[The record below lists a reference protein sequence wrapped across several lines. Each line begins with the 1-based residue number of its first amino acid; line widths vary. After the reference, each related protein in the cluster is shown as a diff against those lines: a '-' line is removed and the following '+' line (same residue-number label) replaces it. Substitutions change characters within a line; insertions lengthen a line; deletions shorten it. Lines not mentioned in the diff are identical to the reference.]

1 LFKNRKIMLKN
12 FIKINTVVAVILL
25 LIVALNS
32 CSKWEP
38 LPENPYDSITYD
50 FPNKGSNK
58 YIPGTFLGVYANVLH
73 PKCAVPG
80 CHDGHFEPDFR
91 TIESSYN
98 TLVYH
103 KIIKNNADS
112 TFKYRVVPGNK
123 TMSVLYERITNCCF
137 VNQNDRM
144 PQDNIG
150 VPLPQEDIDNI
161 GNWINSGAKNMF
173 GQTPTEPNDRPN
185 VVGYIALNATFQR
198 IDTNRVGG
206 VFYNPFIA
214 PQNQTFYLWVLVTDD
229 KTPIANL
236 SNTRIKISTHPDNFS
251 SAVTINGSY
260 LNFSGNEIWQFP
272 VNTSM
277 FPTSTTL
284 YIRFYTNDGDHVTD
298 TEMPTNNLIIEYKT
312 YWSFTIN

>member
-1 LFKNRKIMLKN
+1 MKVNLKISVLSILGLFI
-12 FIKINTVVAVILL
+12 VIL
-25 LIVALNS
+25 IG

-38 LPENPYDSITYD
+38 LPPNPYDNIDRSTGST
-50 FPNKGSNK
+50 NKPVAVLPSS
-58 YIPGTFLGVYANVLH
+58 FLGIYSNILN

-112 TFKYRVVPGNK
+112 TFTYRVLPGNK

-161 GNWINSGAKNMF
+161 GTWIQNGAKDMF
-173 GQTPTEPNDRPN
+173 DQTPPLPNGRPS
-185 VVGYIALNATFQR
+185 VLGYIALNSSFQR

-206 VFYNPFIA
+206 VVYNSFIA
-214 PQNQTFYLWVLVTDD
+214 PQNQNIIIWVAVTDD
-229 KTPIANL
+229 KTPVSQL
-236 SNTRIKISTHPDNFS
+236 QNTRIKISTHPDNFT
-251 SAVTINGSY
+251 SAVTVNGSY
-260 LNFSGNEIWQFP
+260 FSFSGNEVWQFAI
-272 VNTSM
+272 NTAL
-277 FPTSTTL
+277 FPTNTTL
-284 YIRFYTNDGDHVTD
+284 YMRFYTNDGDHTTD
-298 TEMPTNNLIIEYKT
+298 TEMPTTNLIIQYKT
-312 YWSFTIN
+312 YWSFIIQ

>member
-1 LFKNRKIMLKN
+1 MKLNLKILVLSL
-12 FIKINTVVAVILL
+12 IGIIITIL
-25 LIVALNS
+25 IG

-38 LPENPYDSITYD
+38 LPANPYDSIDRSTLSTSK
-50 FPNKGSNK
+50 PIAVLPSS
-58 YIPGTFLGVYANVLH
+58 FLGVYSNILQ

-112 TFKYRVVPGNK
+112 TFTYRVIPGNK

-161 GNWINSGAKNMF
+161 GAWIQNGAKDMF
-173 GQTPTEPNDRPN
+173 DQTPPQPNDRPN
-185 VVGYIALNATFQR
+185 VVGYIALNSSFQR
-198 IDTNRVGG
+198 IDTIRVGG
-206 VFYNPFIA
+206 VFYNSFIA
-214 PQNQTFYLWVLVTDD
+214 PQNQNIIVWVVVTDD
-229 KTPIANL
+229 KTPISQL
-236 SNTRIKISTHPDNFS
+236 QNTRIRISTHPDNFT

-260 LNFSGNEIWQFP
+260 FTFSGNEFWQFAI
-272 VNTSM
+272 NTAL
-277 FPTSTTL
+277 FPTNTPL
-284 YIRFYTNDGDHVTD
+284 YMRFYTNDGDHATD
-298 TEMPTNNLIIEYKT
+298 TEMPTTNLIIQYKT
-312 YWSFTIN
+312 YWSFIIQ

>member
-1 LFKNRKIMLKN
+1 MNLNLKISVLSIIGLFI
-12 FIKINTVVAVILL
+12 VIL
-25 LIVALNS
+25 IG

-38 LPENPYDSITYD
+38 LPPNPYDNIDRGT
-50 FPNKGSNK
+50 GSNNK
-58 YIPGTFLGVYANVLH
+58 PVAVLPSSFLGIYSNILN

-112 TFKYRVVPGNK
+112 TFTYRVLPGNK

-161 GNWINSGAKNMF
+161 AAWIQNGAKDMF
-173 GQTPTEPNDRPN
+173 DQPPPQLNDRPN
-185 VVGYIALNATFQR
+185 VVGYIALNSSFQQ

-206 VFYNPFIA
+206 VFYNSFIA
-214 PQNQTFYLWVLVTDD
+214 PQNQNIIIWVVVKDD
-229 KTPIANL
+229 KTPVSQL
-236 SNTRIKISTHPDNFS
+236 QNTRIRISTHPDNFT
-251 SAVTINGSY
+251 SAVTVSGSY
-260 LNFSGNEIWQFP
+260 FSFSGNEVWQFAI
-272 VNTSM
+272 NTAS
-277 FPTSTTL
+277 FPINTPL
-284 YIRFYTNDGDHVTD
+284 YMRFYTNDGDHATD
-298 TEMPTNNLIIEYKT
+298 TEMPTTNLIIQYKT
-312 YWSFTIN
+312 YWSFIIQ